1 MKQPTEQLKKK
12 SIHFLKI
19 AIPLFLGFFLIW
31 YSYNKFTPEQLLD
44 IKIHFKEANYGF
56 VALSIFFGVLSNIS
70 RAIRWGYMFQ
80 PIGYKLKFSNKI
92 MSVYITYLMNLFIPR
107 SGEISRALVIN
118 KYENVPFEK
127 AFGTIISERAIDFII
142 LLAFIGATVILQFPL
157 ISTLFENEKVD
168 LQNLYILASVAVPLL
183 FLVIYILKKSTSTFS
198 QKIKSFL
205 LGLLEGVTSVFKMK
219 KKWAFLG
226 HTLFIWIMY
235 LCMFYVMIFALPETS
250 GISLTATLTAFVVG
264 SLTIVFTNGGFGAY
278 PLFIAA
284 LLLHFGVPETAG
296 TAFGWLVWTS
306 QTLIIIIL
314 GGLSFL
320 LLPVL
325 NKEK

>member
-44 IKIHFKEANYGF
+44 IKIHLKEANYGF

-168 LQNLYILASVAVPLL
+168 LQNLYILAAVAVPLL
-183 FLVIYILKKSTSTFS
+183 FLGIYILKKSTSTFS

-226 HTLFIWIMY
+226 HTFFIWIMY

-325 NKEK
+325 NKTK